1 MAYRDDYQALAARC
15 TALEQELTAERRS
28 RSLPILEELRIAAP
42 CTARWDAMTG
52 DERVRHCGQ
61 CDKNVY
67 DLSQMTRAEAEQL
80 IVATEGQACVR
91 LWRRADGTVITSDC
105 PVGVRRR
112 RRRRGLFAA
121 VGGTVA
127 AVAAFIGITAWRTAR
142 QPPPLM
148 GAVAAMPP
156 PEPPSPPTPPR

>member
-1 MAYRDDYQALAARC
+1 MTYRDDYDALAARC
-15 TALEQELTAERRS
+15 DALEADLTAERRA
-28 RSLPILEELRIAAP
+28 RSLPILDQIRVATP
-42 CTARWDAMTG
+42 CTARWEDMIG

-80 IVATEGQACVR
+80 IVATEGRACVR
-91 LWRRADGTVITSDC
+91 LWRRADGTILTADC

-121 VGGTVA
+121 VGGAVA
-127 AVAAFIGITAWRTAR
+127 AVAAFIGLATIRTTR
-142 QPPPLM
+142 RPPVM
-148 GAVAAMPP
+148 GEMVVA
-156 PEPPSPPTPPR
+156 PPSPPPSSSPSPR